1 MWHSVLSGTFKEAK
15 KRLFIKCR
23 VGAGE
28 RGIFKALGQT
38 SPAAFLSL
46 SLNELNFV
54 TLLSCQQRQGVV

>member
-1 MWHSVLSGTFKEAK
+1 MLGQGVCAGGGT
-15 KRLFIKCR
+15 
-23 VGAGE
+23 
-28 RGIFKALGQT
+28 FKALGQT